1 MLVLLEGDCPV
12 PADVRPRDRLLVR
25 LHAFRLDRDL
35 AAGASPDAT
44 VPLALRAQTL
54 VAMPARR
61 GLARTAQRLLAAAA
75 PGPASG
81 HLPVPV
87 CRDRVRACSEE
98 LGALIRGLLAAGP
111 VSARGVAQAR
121 ALLADGASPIYHRAS
136 RDDLRARLLAAAEA
150 LSPA

>member
-1 MLVLLEGDCPV
+1 MLVLLENDCPI

-25 LHAFRLDRDL
+25 LRAFRLDRDL

-54 VAMPARR
+54 VAMP
-61 GLARTAQRLLAAAA
+61 
-75 PGPASG
+75 
-81 HLPVPV
+81 
-87 CRDRVRACSEE
+87 
-98 LGALIRGLLAAGP
+98 
-111 VSARGVAQAR
+111 ARGVAQAR